1 VAVNNH
7 SVDALLFDLGGVIV
21 DIDFRRVFEAWSA
34 CSGVP
39 AETLGS
45 RFSMGA
51 CYERHERGEIPVAE
65 YFESLRSSL
74 GIQLTD
80 EEFERGWNAVF
91 VREVPGIARLLRGVQ
106 ARFPLYVFSNSNA
119 AHHDYWARKYAST
132 LSIFRKVFVSSEL
145 GRRKPE
151 PEAYAAVAQAMG
163 MPLPRILFFD
173 DLEDNVEAAKK
184 VGMQAVHVK
193 SFIDIEKTL
202 EDVLSGESRPWSR
215 RSEGSRSLP

>member
-1 VAVNNH
+1 MRANNH

-39 AETLGS
+39 ADTLGS
-45 RFSMGA
+45 RFSMDA
-51 CYERHERGEIPVAE
+51 YYQRHERGEIPVAE
-65 YFESLRSSL
+65 YFEALRSSL

-91 VREVPGIARLLRGVQ
+91 VGEVPGITRLLRSVQ
-106 ARFPLYVFSNSNA
+106 ERFPLYVFSNSNA
-119 AHHDYWARKYAST
+119 AHHAFWAREYAAT
-132 LSIFRKVFVSSEL
+132 LSVFRKVFVSSEL

-151 PEAYAAVAQAMG
+151 PEAYAAVARATG
-163 MPLPRILFFD
+163 TPLARILFFD
-173 DLEDNVEAAKK
+173 DFKDNVEAAKE

-193 SFIDIEKTL
+193 SLVDIEKTL
-202 EDVLSGESRPWSR
+202 EHVLSGESRPRSRNSEGR
-215 RSEGSRSLP
+215 RSSP

>member
-1 VAVNNH
+1 MSANNNSN

-21 DIDFRRVFEAWSA
+21 DIDFRRVFEAWSTY
-34 CSGVP
+34 SGVP

-51 CYERHERGEIPVAE
+51 YYERYERGEIPVAE
-65 YFESLRSSL
+65 FFESLRSSL

-91 VREVPGIARLLRGVQ
+91 VREVPGITRLLRGVQ
-106 ARFPLYVFSNSNA
+106 ESFPLYIFSNSNA
-119 AHHDYWARKYAST
+119 AHHAYWAREYAST
-132 LSIFRKVFVSSEL
+132 LSVFRKVFVSSDL

-163 MPLPRILFFD
+163 TPLPRILFFD
-173 DLEDNVEAAKK
+173 DLKDNVEAAKK

-193 SFIDIEKTL
+193 SFADVEKAL
-202 EDVLSGESRPWSR
+202 AAYE
-215 RSEGSRSLP
+215 